1 MTPFREICLFK
12 KKHVHICTKRFCS
25 YTVIILQQVYLKV
38 FTDILSIS
46 GYKVTGNLGEII
58 FKMCLDIFY
67 FYGFDFSVLVKIGL
81 WFHRVLLHVETA
93 SFL

>member
-1 MTPFREICLFK
+1 M
-12 KKHVHICTKRFCS
+12 CTKRFCS
-25 YTVIILQQVYLKV
+25 YTVIILQQVYLKA
-38 FTDILSIS
+38 FTDRLSIS

-67 FYGFDFSVLVKIGL
+67 VYGFDYSVLVKIGL
-81 WFHRVLLHVETA
+81 WFHRVLLRVKIA